1 MQIELIATASEDS
14 AYLPRLGL
22 GVLAALTPSTDEIIY
37 TDDLVEPF
45 DIERDLKDVDLVG
58 ISVDS
63 KTAHRSYAI
72 ASAYRRRG
80 VKVVLG
86 GIHPTAVPDEAA
98 RFADAVVVSE
108 AEDLWPVLLDD
119 FRRGELKP
127 LYRGPLPSLAGRPA
141 PRRDL
146 FRSKKYIPFQVVQT
160 MRGCPYP
167 CEFCSVSTANGTTMR
182 FRPADDVLRELQG
195 LGKLVMFGDDNVM
208 IHRKY
213 SGELFRRMVPLG
225 KHWIGQC
232 SLAAVKR
239 IENVKLMAESGC
251 KALFIGFESISDTTL
266 RSTGKLQNRPSEY
279 QEVMD
284 MLHEHGISTWGSFV
298 FGFDDD
304 DPEVFERTAEF
315 GIRMKLT
322 MALFA
327 MLTPYPGTRLYRRLL
342 AEGRL
347 TNERWWLG
355 QNHDQGSPYFI
366 PRQMSREAL
375 HEGWQRAWQRFYSPS
390 AILSRWTVRSRS
402 SWIQTLGY
410 LPLNFMQN
418 RLVKHKI
425 IGKNPR
431 FRAGNLDP
439 MTSAIDAIVRA
450 VEPEL
455 GGRPGRE
462 SEERPV
468 PAARHRSLPMVSG
481 HAADAPAG
489 LPGSGEIGR

>member
-14 AYLPRLGL
+14 AFLPRLGL
-22 GVLAALTPSTDEIIY
+22 GILAAHTPASDEVVY
-37 TDDLVEPF
+37 TDDLVHPF
-45 DIERDLKDVDLVG
+45 DLERDLKDVDLVG

-72 ASAYRRRG
+72 ADAYRRRG
-80 VKVVLG
+80 IKVVLG
-86 GIHPTAVPDEAA
+86 GIHPTAVPEEAL
-98 RFADAVVVSE
+98 RHADAVVVSE
-108 AEDLWPVLLDD
+108 AEDLWPGLLED

-127 LYRGPLPSLAGRPA
+127 IYRGPLPSLAGKPNA
-141 PRRDL
+141 RRDL
-146 FRSKKYIPFQVVQT
+146 FRSKRYIPFQVVQT

-182 FRPADDVLRELQG
+182 FRPVDEVLSELRS
-195 LGKLVMFGDDNVM
+195 LGKLILFGDDNVM

-213 SGELFRRMVPLG
+213 SGELFERMAPLE

-232 SLAAVKR
+232 SLAAVRKL
-239 IENVKLMAESGC
+239 ENVRLMAESGC
-251 KALFIGFESISDTTL
+251 KALFIGFESIDEETL
-266 RSTGKLQNRPSEY
+266 RHTGKRQNRPSQY
-279 QEVMD
+279 REVLD

-298 FGFDDD
+298 FGFDTD

-315 GIRMKLT
+315 GIEMKLT

-327 MLTPYPGTRLYRRLL
+327 MLTPYPATQLYRRLK

-347 TNERWWLG
+347 TDERWWLG
-355 QNHDQGSPYFI
+355 GQHDTGSPYFL
-366 PRQMSREAL
+366 PKRMTREAL

-390 AILSRWTVRSRS
+390 AIWSRWTVRTRS

-410 LPLNFMQN
+410 LPLNVMQN

-431 FRAGNLDP
+431 FRSARDLDP
-439 MTSAIDAIVRA
+439 MASALRT
-450 VEPEL
+450 L
-455 GGRPGRE
+455 
-462 SEERPV
+462 
-468 PAARHRSLPMVSG
+468 
-481 HAADAPAG
+481 ADAGNQGEPRDASDAQPVSDVRRGRG
-489 LPGSGEIGR
+489 LPVVAD